1 MRSNMRM
8 APALLVRS
16 RKRNSIIDRSAMTTV
31 AGVVVVLGVLASLGS
46 LGPRASRGSLGLLA
60 SRGSLGPLASP
71 DADGPAPLRCP
82 FTYGIL
88 DIRRETCG
96 APP

>member
-8 APALLVRS
+8 TPALLVRS
-16 RKRNSIIDRSAMTTV
+16 RKRNLIIDRSAMTMV
-31 AGVVVVLGVLASLGS
+31 AGVVVVLGVLASL
-46 LGPRASRGSLGLLA
+46 GSLGLLA

-82 FTYGIL
+82 STYGIL